1 MQFLINRKITIFM
14 LFLGITILGVVSY
27 KQLAVEL
34 LPDSELPQL
43 YVSVSARSEVDPAY
57 LESQAVVYV
66 EGLLATVEGIEEMET
81 RITTRSA
88 NIEVSFNQHI
98 NLNYT
103 YLKLQERIKEA
114 NNTLGDDFTVSV
126 SKVNTNT
133 VSNNFMELQVRGSG
147 GADRVRHIVEE
158 SIADELLNIDGI
170 ATVSVFGGRQRTIEV
185 QLNQDECDAL
195 NLTTQRIASS
205 ITSNSNGRT
214 YLGHVDDLQTR
225 YYVYLTAE
233 YKDVTDIENVVVAN
247 GPILLKDIANVYF
260 GVQEETTISRINGK
274 EAVSVSLVNDAQSNA
289 IELSHRVIATIET
302 LNERLRPLDIEM
314 VVQTNSAESMEENI
328 NQIISLALTGGLLAV
343 FILWVFLRNLRLVI
357 LVAFSIPISVYA
369 AFNFFYA
376 FGITLNSLTLV
387 GMALAIGMLLDSSV
401 VVLDNVYRLAS
412 KGLSADKAVVQ
423 GTSEVWRSIVAS
435 TLTTIV
441 IFVPFI
447 FTSNYMIRLLGVQ
460 VGTSIISTL
469 LMSLLVAL
477 IFIPS
482 LLHLFLKKFEAS
494 KDKTVFVE
502 SLNIRQRFMQI
513 YTVILKTA
521 IRHPAITIFS
531 AIFLLVVSLM
541 LALSVNINSLTTV
554 EADQFNVYITMPSG
568 STLEATDIVTET
580 FEESLIDIL
589 EIQDVTSRI
598 QEGEAVV
605 GITLKENFE
614 KIAKRDIAAVK
625 SEVERRAWQIR
636 TADISLSESMA
647 SQSFSSN
654 SSGSINFMRMLG
666 IGENRER
673 IVLKGR
679 DFEVMQLVAE
689 EIEYYLGEMENIN
702 SVWTSSSS
710 NSPEAHLTF
719 DQVMM
724 AQYELTQQN
733 VISSLNSANQAS
745 TGSMSSGASL
755 TLKDETYDI
764 TITTETDDE
773 ETNNNNNNNRRG
785 GSRASMSLNQ
795 LKETLVENASGAM
808 YPLNNIAG
816 VTLTSGK
823 STIRRV
829 NQEKLIEIYYTFPSE
844 AQESKTLL
852 EAYRLEVD
860 EFMDGYELPAGVA
873 AEIVH
878 EEDEYA
884 EFKFLI
890 FAAVLLIYMILA
902 SVFESVVMPFLL
914 MLTIPL
920 AAIGSLLG
928 LVITGN
934 SLLSANTL
942 IGFLILL
949 GVVVNNG
956 IILVDYTNI
965 LRSRGYRRNRALMM
979 AGYAR
984 IRPIM
989 ITSITTIIAMMPMAM
1004 GTSEY
1009 AGAVGAPFA
1018 VTVIGGLSF
1027 STLLTLVFIP
1037 TIYVGLENAL
1047 AWYRGLSRKMH
1058 LIHIAI
1064 FLVGLLLI
1072 LRHVDGPY
1080 MKMLYAFL
1088 LFLLIPGV
1096 TYFAQTSLR
1105 SANSTL
1111 IGPDDPLHIVIGN
1124 LVKIYDRSGQ
1134 VYREWQS
1141 GQKIRERLGLA
1152 KEFYTWRDFN
1162 NFIWQIPLLI
1172 FLIYFAFFFIKQKAW
1187 MFILAHIIYF
1197 FVLSLGDCFKSYLT
1211 NNGHPRA
1218 AKTLGKILFWVVPYI
1233 ILYIFF
1239 KKWDSIGLV
1248 ALVGIF
1254 WTLALVI
1261 YTISNYLYNNDININ
1276 RIEGRF
1282 SNLRRG
1288 FYRTIKQIPV
1298 VGKRRVPFKALKG
1311 VSFEIT
1317 TGMIGLLGPNGAG
1330 KSTFMRIITGILEQS
1345 YGKIW
1350 INGFDTQVYRE
1361 ELQYLIGFLPQE
1373 FGMYESMSPVQFLEY
1388 IGILKGLTDKQVRD
1402 ERIEYVLKS
1411 VHMWEKK
1418 DDKIGSFSGGMKQ
1431 RIGIAL
1437 ILLHL
1442 PRILVVDEPTA
1453 GLDPRERIRFR
1464 NLLVELSRDRIVIFS
1479 THIIEDISSS
1489 CNQVVVI
1496 NKGELKYFGN
1506 PRDMVEYAEGKIWQF
1521 YVTLEEF
1528 DAMPDKQMII
1538 HHIQDGDRLRV
1549 RYVAGSKPTPD
1560 AVLVEPNLEDAY
1572 LCMLKGI

>member
-1 MQFLINRKITIFM
+1 M
-14 LFLGITILGVVSY
+14 LFMAVTILGIVSY
-27 KQLAVEL
+27 KQLQIEL
-34 LPDSELPQL
+34 LPDSDLPQL
-43 YVSVSARSEVDPAY
+43 YVTVNSRSEVDPAY

-66 EGLLATVEGIEEMET
+66 EGLLATVDGIESMET
-81 RITTRSA
+81 RVTTRSGS
-88 NIEVSFNQHI
+88 IEVSFNQKT

-126 SKVNTNT
+126 SKANSNT

-147 GADRVRHIVEE
+147 GADRVRNIVEE
-158 SIADELLNIDGI
+158 NITEDLLNIDGI

-185 QLNQDECDAL
+185 QLNADECDAL
-195 NLTTQRIASS
+195 NLTTQRISSS
-205 ITSNSNGRT
+205 ITSNSDGRT

-225 YYVYLTAE
+225 FYVYLSAE
-233 YKDVTDIENVVVAN
+233 YKDVTDIENVVVAT
-247 GPILLKDIANVYF
+247 GPVLLKDIANVYF
-260 GVQEETTISRINGK
+260 GVEEETTISRVNGK
-274 EAVSVSLVNDAQSNA
+274 ESVSVSLVNDAQSNA

-302 LNERLRPLDIEM
+302 LNERLRPLDVEM
-314 VVQTNSAESMEENI
+314 IVSTNSAETMEANVD
-328 NQIISLALTGGLLAV
+328 QIINLALTGGLLAV
-343 FILWVFLRNLRLVI
+343 FILWIFLRNLRLVL
-357 LVAFSIPISVYA
+357 LVALSIPISVYA

-412 KGLSADKAVVQ
+412 KGLGADRSVVQ

-460 VGTSIISTL
+460 VGVSIISTL

-477 IFIPS
+477 VFIPS
-482 LLHLFLKKFEAS
+482 LLHLLLKKFETGE
-494 KDKTVFVE
+494 DQTVFVE
-502 SLNIRQRFMQI
+502 ALNIRQRFMQI

-521 IRHPAITIFS
+521 MRHPAVTIFS
-531 AIFLLVVSLM
+531 AILLLVVSLL
-541 LALSVNINSLTTV
+541 LALSVNVNSLQQV

-589 EIQDVTSRI
+589 EIQDVASRI
-598 QEGEAVV
+598 QEGESVV
-605 GITLKENFE
+605 TITLKENFE

-625 SEVERRAWQIR
+625 EEVEQRGWMIR
-636 TADISLSESMA
+636 TADISLSESMS

-679 DFEVMQLVAE
+679 DFEVMQLVAD
-689 EIEYYLGEMENIN
+689 EITYYLGEMENIN
-702 SVWTSSSS
+702 SVRTSSSS

-733 VISSLNSANQAS
+733 VISSLSSANQTR

-755 TLKDETYDI
+755 TLGDDTYDI
-764 TITTETDDE
+764 TITTETEDE
-773 ETNNNNNNNRRG
+773 EDNNQNNGRRG
-785 GSRASMSLNQ
+785 GGSSMSLAQ
-795 LKETLVENASGAM
+795 LKETMVENASGAM

-816 VTLTSGK
+816 VTLTTGK

-829 NQEKLIEIYYTFPSE
+829 NQEKLIEIYYTFPNE

-860 EFMDGYELPAGVA
+860 DFMDGYELPAGVA

-890 FAAVLLIYMILA
+890 FAAVMLIYMILA
-902 SVFESVVMPFLL
+902 SVFESVLMPFLL

-928 LVITGN
+928 LVLTSN

-984 IRPIM
+984 LRPIM
-989 ITSITTIIAMMPMAM
+989 ITSITTIIAMFPMAM

-1018 VTVIGGLSF
+1018 ITVIGGLSF

-1037 TIYVGLENAL
+1037 TIYAGLENAL
-1047 AWYRGLSRKMH
+1047 AWYRALPRRTH

-1064 FLVGLLLI
+1064 YVVGVLLI
-1072 LRHVDGPY
+1072 MRHVDGPY
-1080 MKMLYAFL
+1080 MKMLYCLVL
-1088 LFLLIPGV
+1088 LLLIPGV
-1096 TYFAQTSLR
+1096 TSFIQTSLR
-1105 SANSTL
+1105 SAQSSL
-1111 IGPDDPLHIVIGN
+1111 IGPNEPLRIVIGN
-1124 LVKIYDRSGQ
+1124 LVKIYDRSGK
-1134 VYREWQS
+1134 VYREWGS
-1141 GQKIRERLGLA
+1141 GKKIRERLGLA

-1162 NFIWQIPLLI
+1162 HFIWQLPLLV
-1172 FLIYFAFFFIKQKAW
+1172 FLVYFTYFFITKKAW
-1187 MFILAHIIYF
+1187 MFILSHVIYF
-1197 FVLSLGDCFKSYLT
+1197 FVLSLGDCFKSLLK
-1211 NNGHPRA
+1211 NNGKPRA
-1218 AKTLGKILFWVVPYI
+1218 AHVLGKVLFWVVPYI
-1233 ILYIFF
+1233 ILYIFY
-1239 KKWDSIGLV
+1239 KKWDSFGLV

-1254 WTLALVI
+1254 WTLTLAI
-1261 YTISNYLYNNDININ
+1261 YTISNYLYTNDININ

-1298 VGKRRVPFKALKG
+1298 IGKRRVPFKALKG
-1311 VSFEIT
+1311 VSFEIN

-1373 FGMYESMSPVQFLEY
+1373 FGMYESMSPLQFLEY
-1388 IGILKGLTDKQVRD
+1388 IGILKGLTDKKVRD
-1402 ERIEYVLKS
+1402 ERIEYVLRS

-1418 DDKIGSFSGGMKQ
+1418 DHKIGSFSGGMKQ

-1496 NKGELKYFGN
+1496 NRGDLKYFGN

-1521 YVTLEEF
+1521 YITLEEF

-1549 RYVAGSKPTPD
+1549 RYIAQSKPRED